1 MYNPARPGYTY
12 DPERARRLAKE
23 SGYDGKPIALRLIPN
38 YYLNGME
45 SAQVLL
51 EMWKAVGINVRLELL
66 ENFKQVRAQGLEM
79 HQWSN
84 TYRLPDPTGAINV
97 LYGPNSQTQR
107 SWKYWTGTE
116 QFNKH
121 ESRRFR
127 LQMSVGCTVYDP
139 AQPAT
144 IDELLARADAQ
155 MYEHKR
161 GKKARLVAS

>member
-1 MYNPARPGYTY
+1 
-12 DPERARRLAKE
+12 
-23 SGYDGKPIALRLIPN
+23 LIPN

-116 QFNKH
+116 QFNKLANVVDTATDVK
-121 ESRRFR
+121 ERYKAFQAMLDIFEDEMPMTILYNPLYSYASKKRVDWKPLPLFYMDFR
-127 LQMSVGCTVYDP
+127 PDVFRV
-139 AQPAT
+139 
-144 IDELLARADAQ
+144 R
-155 MYEHKR
+155 
-161 GKKARLVAS
+161 